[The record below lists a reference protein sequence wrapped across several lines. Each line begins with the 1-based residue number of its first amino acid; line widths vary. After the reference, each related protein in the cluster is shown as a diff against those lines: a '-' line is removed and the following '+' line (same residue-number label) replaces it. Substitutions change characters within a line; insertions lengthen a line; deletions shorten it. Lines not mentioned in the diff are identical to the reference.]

1 MSELAGLPAHLAD
14 ADVGVALVD
23 ELVLAN
29 HILYRQGVVD
39 GFGHVSQRHP
49 IRPDQFLMSCS
60 LAPARV
66 TRADITLLGKQGE
79 PVGDQPGIPYLE
91 RFIHSS
97 IYSLRSDVNA
107 IVHSHSPNIVPFSAV
122 SSVGLRPIFHMCG
135 FLGAGAPV
143 FEIRE
148 TAGTASDLLVRD
160 GKLGHALAC
169 CLGSASVVLMRGHGS
184 TTVGTSVRQAVYRA
198 VYAEVNAR
206 MQMASLQLGQP
217 EYLTTEEAAT
227 AALSNDKQIGR
238 TWELWRDEVTKT
250 R

>member
-1 MSELAGLPAHLAD
+1 MNDLAD
-14 ADVGVALVD
+14 LPNHLSNADVDVVMLD

-49 IRPDQFLMSCS
+49 RRPHQFLMSRS

-66 TRADITLLGKQGE
+66 MRADITLLDEHGE
-79 PVGDQPGIPYLE
+79 PVPDQPGIPYLE
-91 RFIHSS
+91 RFIHSA
-97 IYSLRSDVNA
+97 IYSLRPDVSA

-122 SSVGLRPIFHMCG
+122 PSTGLRPIFHMCG
-135 FLGAGAPV
+135 FLGTGAPV

-148 TAGTASDLLVRD
+148 AAGRASDLLVRD

-184 TTVGTSVRQAVYRA
+184 TTIGSGLRQAVYRA
-198 VYAEVNAR
+198 IYAEVNAR
-206 MQMASLQLGQP
+206 LQMAALQLGQP
-217 EYLTTEEAAT
+217 DYLTPEEAAS
-227 AALSNDKQIGR
+227 AAQSNDKQVDR
-238 TWELWRDEVTKT
+238 TWDLWRDEVA
-250 R
+250 RSA